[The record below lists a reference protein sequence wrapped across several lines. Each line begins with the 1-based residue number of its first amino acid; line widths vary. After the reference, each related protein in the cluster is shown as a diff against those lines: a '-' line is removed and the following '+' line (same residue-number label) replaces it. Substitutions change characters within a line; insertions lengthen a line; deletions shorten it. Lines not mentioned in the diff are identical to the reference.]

1 MQMDSGRFDELISI
15 ESYTESVSSNTG
27 ERVQSW
33 SEFAQVWAQVKESD
47 FGQEPVNADRR
58 EHKAKVNFIIRYL
71 SGLNTKMRISWGGNY
86 YNILNIAE
94 KERRMYANLQT
105 ELTS

>member
-1 MQMDSGRFDELISI
+1 MDAGKFDELVTI

-27 ERVQSW
+27 QRTQSW
-33 SEFAQVWAQVKESD
+33 STYAQVWAQVKESD
-47 FGQEPVNADRR
+47 FGSELVGAERV
-58 EHKAKVNFIIRYL
+58 EHKTRVNFITRWDA
-71 SGLNTKMRISWGGNY
+71 GFNVKMRINWGGNY

-94 KERRMYANLQT
+94 KERRLYANLLT

>member
-1 MQMDSGRFDELISI
+1 MDAGKFDELVTI

-27 ERVQSW
+27 QRTQSW
-33 SEFAQVWAQVKESD
+33 STYAQVWAQVKESD
-47 FGQEPVNADRR
+47 FGQEPTNADRR
-58 EHKAKVNFIIRYL
+58 EHKTRVNFITRWDA
-71 SGLNTKMRISWGGNY
+71 GFNVKMRINWGGNY

-94 KERRMYANLQT
+94 KERRLYANLLT

>member
-1 MQMDSGRFDELISI
+1 MDSGRFDELISI

-27 ERVQSW
+27 QRVRSW
-33 SEFAQVWAQVKESD
+33 SEFASAWAQVKESD
-47 FGQEPVNADRR
+47 QGTEPLNADRK
-58 EHKAKVNFIIRYL
+58 EHKTRISFTIRYI
-71 SGLNTKMRISWGGNY
+71 SGLNPKMRINWGGNY

-94 KERRMYANLQT
+94 KERRMYANLLT